1 MLLYVFEINLNSRI
15 LGDLLIKLF
24 KCKLDFNLVVFK
36 CWQFLVVLYVLF
48 KNVVFCEGFKY
59 IGK

>member
-1 MLLYVFEINLNSRI
+1 MVIYKIMLLYVFEINLNSRI

-36 CWQFLVVLYVLF
+36 CSF
-48 KNVVFCEGFKY
+48 
-59 IGK
+59 